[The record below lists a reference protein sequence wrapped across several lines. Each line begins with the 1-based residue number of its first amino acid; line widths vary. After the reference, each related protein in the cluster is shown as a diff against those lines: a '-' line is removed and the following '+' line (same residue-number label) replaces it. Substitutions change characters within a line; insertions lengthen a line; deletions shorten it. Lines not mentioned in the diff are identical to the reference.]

1 MDPKALDNVRRL
13 YRECLRRAEHEGRK
27 RGNTEAIKEMI
38 RQQFKRSMK
47 ETDIDKIQEMK
58 KAAVN
63 GLLNHLIVDMKGAEK
78 QAKR

>member
-1 MDPKALDNVRRL
+1 
-13 YRECLRRAEHEGRK
+13 
-27 RGNTEAIKEMI
+27 MI